1 MPLLSRVPWAR
12 SSARAGVGVALAIV
26 ASVALAFAS
35 LPAAAAPLA
44 DPTEGVV
51 TAMIVAYAPGVSPE
65 DPNGNA
71 TGDEVL
77 AADEPRLVPGAY
89 LGFGFYRV
97 DLSRPV
103 TEAAARSIAA
113 ELAQF
118 AKVTSAEPDLVM
130 TAAATQ
136 DPVPAWGLDRIDQRS
151 LPISDSYTYSTTG
164 AGVTAYVVD
173 SGIRASHVEVAGR
186 VRNGVDEVLDGN
198 GTDDCNGHGTHVAG
212 TLAGETFGVA
222 KEAELVPVRVL
233 GCSGSGTASALISGL
248 QWVVADHD
256 EGVPAVLNLSL
267 GFGAVLTS
275 VDSVVKSVVADGI
288 TVVIASGN
296 AGTDACRSSPGG
308 VPEAIT
314 VNATGD
320 VGSTGVEAA
329 SDARASFSNYGECT
343 DIYAPGVQIRSA
355 WSDSDVATSTVSGTS
370 AAAPHVAGAAAR
382 VLEAHPDYSPAQVWA
397 VLASAA
403 TPIPESGLASDP
415 AWLVFTGSSSVSA
428 ADAAPEAL
436 TSVRAVS
443 GDGSLRVSW
452 SEPADGGSPIT
463 GYSAIL
469 FSELN
474 GGNVVGLPCTTEA
487 LTCTFDGLTNGATYF
502 AAVTASNDVGTS
514 PASSPRAAGIPIAPT
529 TRPSAPQGVLATAGN
544 ARARVTWVAPSSDG
558 GSDLTG
564 FVARAWS
571 SASGARHPSAPARR
585 PARTAGPAH
594 SSASSTAQRTSSTWS
609 R

>member
-186 VRNGVDEVLDGN
+186 VRNGL
-198 GTDDCNGHGTHVAG
+198 T
-212 TLAGETFGVA
+212 
-222 KEAELVPVRVL
+222 R
-233 GCSGSGTASALISGL
+233 CSTA
-248 QWVVADHD
+248 
-256 EGVPAVLNLSL
+256 
-267 GFGAVLTS
+267 T
-275 VDSVVKSVVADGI
+275 
-288 TVVIASGN
+288 
-296 AGTDACRSSPGG
+296 
-308 VPEAIT
+308 
-314 VNATGD
+314 
-320 VGSTGVEAA
+320 
-329 SDARASFSNYGECT
+329 
-343 DIYAPGVQIRSA
+343 
-355 WSDSDVATSTVSGTS
+355 
-370 AAAPHVAGAAAR
+370 
-382 VLEAHPDYSPAQVWA
+382 
-397 VLASAA
+397 
-403 TPIPESGLASDP
+403 
-415 AWLVFTGSSSVSA
+415 
-428 ADAAPEAL
+428 
-436 TSVRAVS
+436 
-443 GDGSLRVSW
+443 
-452 SEPADGGSPIT
+452 
-463 GYSAIL
+463 
-469 FSELN
+469 
-474 GGNVVGLPCTTEA
+474 
-487 LTCTFDGLTNGATYF
+487 
-502 AAVTASNDVGTS
+502 
-514 PASSPRAAGIPIAPT
+514 APT
-529 TRPSAPQGVLATAGN
+529 TATATARTLRGLSQGRRSGWPRRQSWFPSACSA
-544 ARARVTWVAPSSDG
+544 ARARERPVRSSQDCSGWLPTTTRECPPSS
-558 GSDLTG
+558 T
-564 FVARAWS
+564 
-571 SASGARHPSAPARR
+571 
-585 PARTAGPAH
+585 
-594 SSASSTAQRTSSTWS
+594 
-609 R
+609 